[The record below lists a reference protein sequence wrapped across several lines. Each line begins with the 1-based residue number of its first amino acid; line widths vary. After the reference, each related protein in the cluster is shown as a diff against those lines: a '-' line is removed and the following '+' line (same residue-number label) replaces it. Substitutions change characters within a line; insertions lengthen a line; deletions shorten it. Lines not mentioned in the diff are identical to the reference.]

1 LKTPLLGEPG
11 TESLKM
17 AGEFYTE
24 DNNFIIPEQF
34 IANWD
39 AMNNLYKEYSTDF
52 ITGKKDLSQFDQFVE
67 AWNAAGGAEITKYA
81 NENIK

>member
-1 LKTPLLGEPG
+1 
-11 TESLKM
+11 
-17 AGEFYTE
+17 
-24 DNNFIIPEQF
+24 PEQF

-52 ITGKKDLSQFDQFVE
+52 ITGKMDLSQFDQFVE